1 MKRVVFAWTTVW
13 LDFDTKEELEQY
25 KVDNQYK
32 KWIIKDLDENDDN
45 YTLVVQRPYG
55 NYNTGW

>member
-1 MKRVVFAWTTVW
+1 MKRVAFAWTTVW
-13 LDFDTKEELEQY
+13 LDFDTMEELEQY

-32 KWIIKDLDENDDN
+32 KWLFKEIHKNDDN

-55 NYNTGW
+55 NYSTGW